1 MHVICVDD
9 ERPALDN
16 FRLTVAPFLE
26 IESLQ
31 LFQEGKAALDW
42 AREYPVDVA
51 FLDMEMPGIHG
62 LQLAMELK
70 EINQNVRIVFITAYG
85 KYALEAFSVDAV
97 GYVLK
102 PYTRKDIRKELDKA
116 A

>member
-42 AREYPVDVA
+42 AREY
-51 FLDMEMPGIHG
+51 
-62 LQLAMELK
+62 
-70 EINQNVRIVFITAYG
+70 T
-85 KYALEAFSVDAV
+85 AFSW
-97 GYVLK
+97 LWN
-102 PYTRKDIRKELDKA
+102 
-116 A
+116 